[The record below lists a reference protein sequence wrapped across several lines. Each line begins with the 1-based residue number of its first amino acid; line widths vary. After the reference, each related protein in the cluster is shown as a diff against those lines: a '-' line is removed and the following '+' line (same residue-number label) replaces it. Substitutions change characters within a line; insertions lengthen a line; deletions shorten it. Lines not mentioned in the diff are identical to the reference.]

1 MRDARAGAR
10 GGPRVYSRTMLVE
23 LLDTAFFAFGEFG
36 DYLYLQVISRDV
48 WGWFWFFMPLV
59 ILAEGPRYILPAIG
73 MLTLR
78 ALGLL
83 RNDEQQKRDF
93 MATNPTV
100 SVIVAGLNEERGI
113 AHCIRSL
120 IELKNPNLEII
131 VVDDNS
137 TDRMYEEAKPFAD
150 QGLIKLYKN
159 TAASGRQGRPA
170 SSNLGLRMATGE
182 FILSL
187 DADTSFDNNL
197 IHHMIGPFY
206 DPKVGI
212 VGGNLKVSNGEDSF
226 WTRMQAIEYLIS
238 IGLWK
243 QWLDVLGM
251 NFLASGAL
259 GAFRKSALDN
269 VGGWDPELGEDACL
283 TLKVKKSGYTM
294 AFAEKAV
301 GMTDAPNTLAVLA
314 RQRLRWDK
322 SGMRTFYR
330 KHGDLFNVRVHG
342 WRSAIEM
349 GQEWFFSVFCTFM
362 YPVYLIWM
370 LAMDPMLLIFAWSVC
385 LVFYTITGFFS
396 AAIAISFSERKI
408 DEMILLR
415 QMLLFP
421 AYKGILR
428 WVRFYSL
435 LLETFR
441 INYDDSFLPGT
452 AWKNTPRW

>member
-1 MRDARAGAR
+1 M
-10 GGPRVYSRTMLVE
+10 VIE
-23 LLDTAFFAFGEFG
+23 LIDHAFFVVGEFA
-36 DYLYLQVISRDV
+36 DYLYLQAISRDA

-59 ILAEGPRYILPAIG
+59 ILAEGPRYVLPAIG
-73 MLTLR
+73 MATLR

-93 MATNPTV
+93 IATNPRVT
-100 SVIVAGLNEERGI
+100 IIIAGLNEEKGI
-113 AHCIRSL
+113 GGCIRGL
-120 IELKNPNLEII
+120 LEMKYPNLEII

-137 TDRMYEEAKPFAD
+137 TDRMYEVAKPFAD
-150 QGLIKLYKN
+150 RGEIQLYKN

-170 SSNLGLRMATGE
+170 CSNLGLRMATGE

-187 DADTSFDNNL
+187 DADTSFDRGL

-212 VGGNLKVSNGEDSF
+212 VGGNLKAANAEDSF
-226 WTRMQAIEYLIS
+226 WARMQAIEYLVS

-259 GAFRKSALDN
+259 GAFRKSVLDQ

-283 TLKVKKSGYTM
+283 SLKVKKCGYTM

-301 GMTDAPNTLAVLA
+301 GMTDVPNTLSALA
-314 RQRLRWDK
+314 KQRLRWDK

-330 KHGDLFNVRVHG
+330 KHGDMFNFRVHD
-342 WRSAIEM
+342 WRNAVEL

-362 YPVYLIWM
+362 YPVYLVWM
-370 LAMDPMLLIFAWSVC
+370 LYCDPMLLIFAWTVC
-385 LVFYTITGFFS
+385 LVFYTITGYLS
-396 AAIAISFSERKI
+396 TAVAISFSERKL
-408 DEMILLR
+408 EEAILLR
-415 QMLLFP
+415 QMLFMP
-421 AYKGILR
+421 AYKGVLR

-441 INYDDSFLPGT
+441 INYDDSFLPRT